1 MHTRDR
7 IAIQRERL
15 AYEAAR
21 IILEQGLTDFDKA
34 RRKAAERVGVSDR
47 RHWPTNEA
55 VQEAVLTHRRLFDD
69 AADSRSL
76 RRLRTAALEAMDR
89 LADFSPRLIGGAL
102 SGAANPASGVDL
114 LLFVDRPEDVIFAL
128 IDQHIPWEEAQR
140 TLRYAD
146 GERIVHPVLR
156 FVAGD
161 IPVELL
167 VLPRRALRHPP
178 LDPVTERPFRGANR
192 AELSLLLRSDIPTEG

>member
-1 MHTRDR
+1 
-7 IAIQRERL
+7 
-15 AYEAAR
+15 
-21 IILEQGLTDFDKA
+21 
-34 RRKAAERVGVSDR
+34 
-47 RHWPTNEA
+47 
-55 VQEAVLTHRRLFDD
+55 
-69 AADSRSL
+69 
-76 RRLRTAALEAMDR
+76 
-89 LADFSPRLIGGAL
+89 L

-128 IDQHIPWEEAQR
+128 LDQHIPWEEAQR

-146 GERIVHPVLR
+146 GERVVHPVLR

-178 LDPVTERPFRGANR
+178 LDPVTERPYRGANR
-192 AELSLLLRSDIPTEG
+192 AEVVHLLQSDIPTDS